1 MFSDDESDVLT
12 SNFHRSP
19 EKSLRSIKMESEKA
33 VEFEDF
39 SVESE
44 GSICDY
50 LEGIEESFL
59 TNLISVYS

>member
-1 MFSDDESDVLT
+1 
-12 SNFHRSP
+12 
-19 EKSLRSIKMESEKA
+19 MESEKA

-59 TNLISVYS
+59 TNLISVYSKKNA